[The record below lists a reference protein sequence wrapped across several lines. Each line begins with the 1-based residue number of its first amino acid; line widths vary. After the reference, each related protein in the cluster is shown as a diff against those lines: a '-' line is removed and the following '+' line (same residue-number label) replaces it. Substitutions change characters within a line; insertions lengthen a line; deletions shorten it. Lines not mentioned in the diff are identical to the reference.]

1 MKTVTLPGLG
11 PVARLGFGCMGMSE
25 FYGPAQDETAALDV
39 LSAGY
44 DAGIRLFDTA
54 DFYGDGDNERLLGRF
69 LRRVPGD
76 ALIATKCGIKR
87 GDTVLADGNFQRLY
101 DGSPA
106 YIRAAAEASLSRLD
120 VDVID
125 LFYLHRIDPKVPIED
140 SMGALADLVAEGKIR
155 AIGLSEA
162 SPEVLRRAQAVHP
175 VAALQSEYSIW
186 SREVE
191 SQILP
196 TCRALGITFVPY
208 APLGRGI
215 VSARRGAVDVAFAP
229 GDFRATLERAQ
240 ADNLDRNQHLT
251 DLLHDTG
258 AAQGLTA
265 FQVMLAWLLA
275 QGDDILPIPGMR
287 RRSSLDANVAA
298 EAATLPDAAL
308 AALSAAFAPGAVTGG
323 RYTVEKGV
331 TEDQSTAFR

>member
-1 MKTVTLPGLG
+1 MKTVTLPGLS
-11 PVARLGFGCMGMSE
+11 PVPRLGFGCMGMSE
-25 FYGPAQDETAALDV
+25 FYGPAQDEAAALAV

-69 LRRVPGD
+69 LSSVPAD
-76 ALIATKCGIKR
+76 AVIATKCGIKR
-87 GDTVLADGNFQRLY
+87 GDRVLADGNFQRLY

-106 YIRAAAEASLSRLD
+106 YIRAAAEASLTRLN

-162 SPEVLRRAQAVHP
+162 SPAVLRRAQAVHP
-175 VAALQSEYSIW
+175 IAALQSEYSIW
-186 SREVE
+186 SRDIEAE
-191 SQILP
+191 ILP
-196 TCRALGITFVPY
+196 ACRDLGIAFVPY

-215 VSARRGAVDVAFAP
+215 VSAQRGAVDLRFAP

-240 ADNLDRNQHLT
+240 ADSLDQNQPLA
-251 DLLHDTG
+251 DLLHDIG
-258 AAQGLTA
+258 AAHGLSA
-265 FQVMLAWLLA
+265 FQVMLVWLLA

-287 RRSSLDANVAA
+287 RLSSLSANAAA
-298 EAATLPDAAL
+298 EAATLPAEVL
-308 AALSAAFAPGAVTGG
+308 AQLSAAFARGAVSGG

-331 TEDQSTAFR
+331 TEDQSAAFR